1 MGVLKRFEI
10 DVLQRLGGQTL
21 SAPQVVQLSEE
32 GDLVSLDF
40 SGVGYFLT
48 LRHRSLPDERVV
60 LDKPTLSG
68 TAGDLLTG
76 FVAFVENGE
85 VTLECCSYGGEA
97 VPENYRDFE
106 VKVTEQS
113 A

>member
-1 MGVLKRFEI
+1 MAVPKRFEI

-48 LRHRSLPDERVV
+48 LQGDR
-60 LDKPTLSG
+60 PTL
-68 TAGDLLTG
+68 
-76 FVAFVENGE
+76 VI
-85 VTLECCSYGGEA
+85 
-97 VPENYRDFE
+97 
-106 VKVTEQS
+106 
-113 A
+113 